1 MDLLIGQDGS
11 VTLTA
16 EMLAHLG
23 VKPGDKLSV
32 KTTADRHLELC
43 PPAKA
48 PGDKLLRVMLDRTA
62 QRG

>member
-1 MDLLIGQDGS
+1 MELLINDGGM

-32 KTTADRHLELC
+32 TLTADRHLELS
-43 PPAKA
+43 PPTKA
-48 PGDKLLRVMLDRTA
+48 PGDRLLRGMLDRTRP
-62 QRG
+62 RG

>member
-1 MDLLIGQDGS
+1 MDLLVGQDGS

-32 KTTADRHLELC
+32 TKTADRHLELC

-48 PGDKLLRVMLDRTA
+48 PGDKLLRGMLDRTSR
-62 QRG
+62 QG